1 MNISLL
7 FGILIGWISLYLFL
21 ILYKNLKGKRGIKHE
36 EYGKIPFTTRLRN
49 IVRHIIFEYDI
60 KRKNNDFLY
69 NVNLDGKH
77 VMQLMHRAHFPE
89 LCRSES
95 DIAFGIALYIPIKG
109 WREDRIMKLDDIIN
123 EESEI
128 KRTGKTGELEYYIV
142 DLGKRARFGG
152 YLLTRILKEV
162 FDADESQFSAE
173 LFSEGNLPYHLN

>member
-1 MNISLL
+1 MYLIL
-7 FGILIGWISLYLFL
+7 GILIGWVSLYVIL
-21 ILYKNLKGKRGIKHE
+21 ILYKNLAEKRGIRHAN
-36 EYGKIPFTTRLRN
+36 YGKIPFTSRLRN

-69 NVNLDGKH
+69 NINLDGKH

-95 DIAFGIALYIPIKG
+95 DIAFGIALYIPVKG
-109 WREDRIMKLDDIIN
+109 WRAERIKVLDEIIS

-128 KRTGKTGELEYYIV
+128 KRTGKAGNLEYYII

-152 YLLTRILKEV
+152 YLLSRIVKEV
-162 FDADESQFSAE
+162 FEADEARFSTE
-173 LFSEGNLPYHLN
+173 LFSEGSLPYHLN